1 MGTDKLSPGL
11 VLVADDVLVNLEVLS
26 STLESAGIEVCI
38 ATDGPMVLERLE
50 YETPDLILL
59 DVTMPGMTGFDVCER
74 LKANPATAGIPV
86 IFTTAHAEMSD
97 KLRGFRLGA
106 VDYVTKPFER
116 EELLARVKTQLALRG
131 ALTSLARKNA
141 ELEREIEERAA
152 AQGALARLKDE
163 LERRVAERTDAL
175 GRAVAELE
183 RAKGSLEETVERRT
197 RELQRANERLAL
209 ELADRQA
216 LEEARAALQAQVI
229 AAQAARLAEL
239 STPII
244 PIDDQILIMPLIGAI
259 DEERAQGLVDAATLG
274 VSARRAA
281 VMILDITGVSHVDA
295 RVAETLVRAARAV
308 RLLGARVVITGIRP
322 DVARELAALG
332 AELAGVVTQS
342 TLQGGI
348 AYAMSKTGASPQRA
362 PVPAAR
368 G

>member
-1 MGTDKLSPGL
+1 MGTEQPSPGL

-26 STLESAGIEVCI
+26 STLESAGIEVSI

-74 LKANPATAGIPV
+74 LKSSPATADIPV
-86 IFTTAHAEMSD
+86 IFTTAHAAMSD

-116 EELLARVKTQLALRG
+116 DELLARVKTQLALRR

-141 ELEREIEERAA
+141 ELENEIEVRAA
-152 AQGALARLKDE
+152 AQTEFVRLADE
-163 LERRVAERTDAL
+163 LERRVEERTEAL
-175 GRAVAELE
+175 ARAVAELE
-183 RAKGSLEETVERRT
+183 RAKESLEETVARRT
-197 RELQRANERLAL
+197 RELQRANERLER
-209 ELADRQA
+209 ELAERAA
-216 LEEARAALQAQVI
+216 LEEARSALQAQII

-244 PIDDQILIMPLIGAI
+244 PISDQILVMPLIGMV
-259 DEERAQGLVDAATLG
+259 DEERAQGMVDAATMG
-274 VSARRAA
+274 VSGRRAA
-281 VMILDITGVSHVDA
+281 VMILDITGVSRVDA
-295 RVAETLVRAARAV
+295 RVAQALLRAARAV
-308 RLLGARVVITGIRP
+308 RLLGAQVVITGIRP
-322 DVARELAALG
+322 EVARELVALG
-332 AELAGVVTQS
+332 AEMTEMVTQS

-348 AYAMSKTGASPQRA
+348 AYAMSKTRSPPRRA
-362 PVPAAR
+362 TNSAAR

>member
-1 MGTDKLSPGL
+1 MGTDQPSPGL

-26 STLESAGIEVCI
+26 STLESAGIEVCV

-74 LKANPATAGIPV
+74 LKSRPATASIPV
-86 IFTTAHAEMSD
+86 IFTTAHAEVSD

-175 GRAVAELE
+175 GRVVAELE
-183 RAKGSLEETVERRT
+183 GTVERRT
-197 RELQRANERLAL
+197 RELQRANERFAL
-209 ELADRQA
+209 ELAGRQA

-281 VMILDITGVSHVDA
+281 VMILDITGVPQVDA
-295 RVAETLVRAARAV
+295 RVAETLARAARAV

-322 DVARELAALG
+322 DVARELVALG
-332 AELAGVVTQS
+332 AEMEGVVTQS

-348 AYAMSKTGASPQRA
+348 AYAMSKTGASPHRA
-362 PVPAAR
+362 PAHAAR

>member
-1 MGTDKLSPGL
+1 MGTEQPSPGL

-26 STLESAGIEVCI
+26 STLESAGIEVSI

-74 LKANPATAGIPV
+74 LKSSPATADIPV
-86 IFTTAHAEMSD
+86 IFTTAHAAMSD

-116 EELLARVKTQLALRG
+116 DELLARVKTQLALRR

-141 ELEREIEERAA
+141 ELENEIEVRAA
-152 AQGALARLKDE
+152 AQTEFVRLADE
-163 LERRVAERTDAL
+163 LERRVQERTEAL
-175 GRAVAELE
+175 ARAVAELE
-183 RAKGSLEETVERRT
+183 RAKESLEETVARRT
-197 RELQRANERLAL
+197 RELQRANEQLER
-209 ELADRQA
+209 ELAERAA
-216 LEEARAALQAQVI
+216 LEEARSALQAQII

-244 PIDDQILIMPLIGAI
+244 PISDQILVMPLIGMV
-259 DEERAQGLVDAATLG
+259 DEERAQGMVDAATMG

-281 VMILDITGVSHVDA
+281 VMILDITGVSRVDA
-295 RVAETLVRAARAV
+295 RVAEALVRAARAV

-322 DVARELAALG
+322 EVARELVALG
-332 AELAGVVTQS
+332 AEMTEMVTQS

-348 AYAMSKTGASPQRA
+348 AYAMSKTGSQPRRA
-362 PVPAAR
+362 ANSAAR

>member
-1 MGTDKLSPGL
+1 MGTEQPSPGL

-26 STLESAGIEVCI
+26 RTLESAGIEVSI

-74 LKANPATAGIPV
+74 LKSSPATADIPV
-86 IFTTAHAEMSD
+86 IFTTAHVAMSD

-116 EELLARVKTQLALRG
+116 DELLARVKTQLALRR

-141 ELEREIEERAA
+141 ELENEIEVRAA
-152 AQGALARLKDE
+152 AQTEFVRLADE
-163 LERRVAERTDAL
+163 LERRVEERTEAL
-175 GRAVAELE
+175 ARAVAELE
-183 RAKGSLEETVERRT
+183 RAKESLEETVARRT
-197 RELQRANERLAL
+197 RELQRANERLER
-209 ELADRQA
+209 ELTERAA
-216 LEEARAALQAQVI
+216 LEEARSALQAQII
-229 AAQAARLAEL
+229 AAQAVRLAEL

-244 PIDDQILIMPLIGAI
+244 PISDQVLVMPLIGMV
-259 DEERAQGLVDAATLG
+259 DEERAQGMVDAATMG

-281 VMILDITGVSHVDA
+281 VMILDITGVSRVDA
-295 RVAETLVRAARAV
+295 RVAEALVRAARAV

-322 DVARELAALG
+322 EVARELVALG
-332 AELAGVVTQS
+332 AEMTEMVTQS

-348 AYAMSKTGASPQRA
+348 AYAMSKTRSPPRRA
-362 PVPAAR
+362 ANSAAR